1 VELNRAM
8 TNVCFK
14 NNIKDQVTL
23 KECSINVTWRPF
35 VHNLFP
41 VSSKVDQTLCWW

>member
-23 KECSINVTWRPF
+23 KECSILEDR
-35 VHNLFP
+35 LFITC
-41 VSSKVDQTLCWW
+41 SL